1 VPDRIDR
8 RSFLA
13 RGAATAAGLAA
24 AGGTGG
30 LLAACSSNGNAT
42 NNTSSHGS
50 TKNNGVST
58 ATPKPG
64 GTITFAVEAEEQ
76 GFDPASARYDATGII
91 YARTVFD
98 PLTTVGIDGTIQPY
112 LAQAVT
118 PNEDY
123 SEWTVTMRPHVVFH
137 DGTPCD
143 AAAIVGS
150 LEHFLSGE
158 YSFTAKPIEHIA
170 TTGPLTL
177 TVKMNQ
183 PWVPFDAYMA
193 GGIGGQLAWVI
204 APAMIANKNG
214 TNHPIGTG
222 PFVFEEWVVND
233 HFTSTKNPHYWRPG
247 LPYLDSITYKPIPD
261 DQSRDAALTS
271 NSVQALHS
279 DDPQSIQNFR
289 KEKNIG
295 YVDDSGP
302 VLGEPDMGCLL
313 LNLTKPPFNDIRFR
327 QAVVMALNLE
337 EYKTAINFGLNATS
351 SGPFTP
357 GSPFLPTSS
366 QYPSYNPSMA
376 ESIVKQLKSEGK
388 TVDFVLGTT
397 PDPST
402 IRAVTWIAS
411 ALSAVGINANIGGQ
425 QVQQAEEINDALAG
439 TFQALIWRQFAA
451 VDPDLNYVFWSPT
464 EILDASLAI
473 DMTRNT
479 DPLVENALQQG
490 RRSSVTSVRDQ
501 AYQKVAERFAVD
513 IPYVWLD
520 RAVWAVA
527 TQPNVQNFVNL
538 TLPSGGRALGFN
550 QGTIWPTQIWLS

>member
-30 LLAACSSNGNAT
+30 LLAACSSSGSGT
-42 NNTSSHGS
+42 PNNSNHGVA
-50 TKNNGVST
+50 KNNGIST

-64 GTITFAVEAEEQ
+64 GSLTFAVEAEEQ

-98 PLTTVGIDGTIQPY
+98 PLTTVAADGSIQPY
-112 LAQAVT
+112 LAQSVT
-118 PNEDY
+118 PNADY
-123 SEWTVTMRPHVVFH
+123 SEWTVTMRPNVVFH

-150 LEHFLSGE
+150 LEHFLTGE
-158 YSFTAKPIEHIA
+158 YSFTAKPIEHIT

-204 APAMIANKNG
+204 APAMIKNKNG

-222 PFVFEEWVVND
+222 PFVFDQWVVND
-233 HFTSTKNPHYWRPG
+233 HFTSNKNPHYWRAG
-247 LPYLDSITYKPIPD
+247 LPYLDSITYKPIPES
-261 DQSRDAALTS
+261 QSRDAALAS
-271 NSVQALHS
+271 GAVQAMHT
-279 DDPQSIQNFR
+279 DDPQSIQDFR
-289 KEKNIG
+289 KQSNIG
-295 YVDDSGP
+295 YTDDSGP
-302 VLGEPDMGCLL
+302 VLGEPDMGCIL
-313 LNLTKPPFNDIRFR
+313 LNLTKAPFNDVRFR
-327 QAVVMALNLE
+327 EAVVMALDLDA
-337 EYKTAINFGLNATS
+337 YRTAINFGINATS
-351 SGPFTP
+351 DGVFTS
-357 GSPFLPTSS
+357 GSPFEPATSNYPT
-366 QYPSYNPSMA
+366 YNPSKAM
-376 ESIVKQLKSEGK
+376 SLVNQLKSDGK
-388 TVDFVLGTT
+388 AVDFVLGTT
-397 PDPST
+397 PDAAT
-402 IRAVTWIAS
+402 VRAATYIS
-411 ALSAVGINANIGGQ
+411 SQLQKVGINADSSSQ
-425 QVQQAEEINDALAG
+425 QIQQAELINVALGG
-439 TFQALIWRQFAA
+439 TFQALLWRQFAA

-464 EILDASLAI
+464 EILGSLAI
-473 DMTRNT
+473 DMTRNN
-479 DPLVENALQQG
+479 DPLVEEALQQG
-490 RRSSVTSVRDQ
+490 RRSSDPSVRDQ
-501 AYQKVAERFAVD
+501 AYQKVSGRFDVD

-538 TLPSGGRALGFN
+538 TLPSGGKALGFN
-550 QGTIWPTQIWLS
+550 QGTVWPTLIWLS